1 MPGRARRPAQDPV
14 LALLGAALLAA
25 ALLLLHWGSR
35 LTFLLDDWEFLLYR
49 QGFTAHSILSPHG
62 EHISI
67 APVLIYK
74 GLLATVGMDSSL
86 PFLAVENAFFLAS
99 AALLFVYLHRRVDG
113 FLALLAAVIVLFLG
127 PAYDDLLWIASWSFT
142 GSLACGLGALLLL
155 ERGDRRGDV
164 LACVLLSVGMTFGSL
179 GLAFIAAASVDV
191 GLRGDRLRRLYV
203 VALPALLYAVWWAG
217 WGHAADTALS
227 FHNAATTPNFVLDAA
242 SAVLASLFGL
252 VQTNQSVVADKFTWG
267 QPLLLAGVGL
277 AVWRVY
283 QIGRVPRELWVA
295 LALAGTFWVL
305 AGLNVKPG
313 RGPTESRYLLPGAV
327 FVLMIAG
334 ELLRGVRVPRPAIVL
349 AYLGGVAILIA
360 NVSVLRDAYLAY
372 RGTSDLI
379 KADLGALEIS
389 RDDLAAPL
397 FLSEDIADTA
407 YVPVLSGL
415 YLPAADRYG
424 SPADSPDQIAA
435 APEPARVAADKV
447 LGRALAVSFRPVRR
461 PPRASGPPPQVTVP
475 PAAGAR
481 RHGSCVELGAGSSEA
496 ILRLPPGGA
505 IVHASRQAGVI
516 VGLRRFAT
524 ASFPLS
530 GLPIAAGEIG
540 LARIPTDLA
549 TRPWEM
555 ELSSP
560 ALTTVCGGVS
570 PQ

>member
-1 MPGRARRPAQDPV
+1 MPGRARLPAQDPV
-14 LALLGAALLAA
+14 LALLGVALLAA

-49 QGFTAHSILSPHG
+49 EGFNAHSILSPHG

-74 GLLATVGMDSSL
+74 ALLATVGMDSSL

-99 AALLFVYLHRRVDG
+99 AALLFVYLRRRVDRL
-113 FLALLAAVIVLFLG
+113 LALLAAVIVLFLG

-164 LACVLLSVGMTFGSL
+164 LACVLLSVGVTFGSL
-179 GLAFIAAASVDV
+179 GLTFIAAASVDV
-191 GLRGDRLRRLYV
+191 GLRGERLRRLYV
-203 VALPALLYAVWWAG
+203 VAVPALLYAVWWAG

-227 FHNAATTPNFVLDAA
+227 LHNAATTPDFVLDAA
-242 SAVLASLFGL
+242 AAVFASLFGL
-252 VQTNQSVVADKFTWG
+252 VQPGQGVVTDKFTWG

-277 AVWRVY
+277 AVWRVFR
-283 QIGRVPRELWVA
+283 IGRVPRELWVA

-305 AGLNVKPG
+305 AGLNEKPG

-349 AYLGGVAILIA
+349 AYLAGAAIVAA
-360 NVSVLRDAYLAY
+360 NVVVLRDAYLAY
-372 RGTSDLI
+372 RGTSELI
-379 KADLGALEIS
+379 EADLGALEIA
-389 RDDLAAPL
+389 RDNLAAPL
-397 FLSEDIADTA
+397 FLSEDIADTDYA
-407 YVPVLSGL
+407 NVHSSF
-415 YLPAADRYG
+415 YLAAVDRYG
-424 SPADSPDQIAA
+424 SPADSPAEVAA

-447 LGRALAVSFRPVRR
+447 LGRALAVSFGPVRR
-461 PPRASGPPPQVTVP
+461 PQRASEPPPQVTVP
-475 PAAGAR
+475 PAAGAHR
-481 RHGSCVELGAGSSEA
+481 RGSCVELGAASSGA

-516 VGLRRFAT
+516 VALRRFAT
-524 ASFPLS
+524 ATFPLS
-530 GLPIAAGEIG
+530 GFSIRGGEVG
-540 LARIPTDLA
+540 LARIPTDRA

-555 ELSSP
+555 ELRSP
-560 ALTTVCGGVS
+560 APTTVCGGVS

>member
-1 MPGRARRPAQDPV
+1 MPDRVRRTGQDPV
-14 LALLGAALLAA
+14 LALLAAAMLAA

-49 QGFTAHSILSPHG
+49 QGFTAHSIFTPHG

-74 GLLATVGMDSSL
+74 SLLATVGMDSSL

-99 AALLFVYLHRRVDG
+99 AALLFVYLHRRVDR

-142 GSLACGLGALLLL
+142 GALACGLGALLLL

-164 LACVLLSVGMTFGSL
+164 LACVLLSVAVTFGSL
-179 GLAFIAAASVDV
+179 GLAFIAAAFVDV
-191 GLRGDRLRRLYV
+191 GLRGERLRRLYV
-203 VALPALLYAVWWAG
+203 VAVPALLYAVWWAG

-242 SAVLASLFGL
+242 SAVFASLLGL
-252 VQTNQSVVADKFTWG
+252 VETGQGVGAGFEWG
-267 QPLLLAGVGL
+267 QSLLLAAVAL
-277 AVWRVY
+277 AAWRLY
-283 QIGRVPRELWVA
+283 RIGRVPRELWIA

-305 AGLNVKPG
+305 AGLNEKPG

-334 ELLRGVRVPRPAIVL
+334 ELLRGVRVPWPAIVL
-349 AYLGGVAILIA
+349 AYLGGAAIVAA
-360 NVSVLRDAYLAY
+360 NVSVLHGAYLAY
-372 RGTSDLI
+372 RNTSDLI

-389 RDDLAAPL
+389 RDGLAAPL
-397 FLSEDIADTA
+397 FLSKDIADTD
-407 YVPVLSGL
+407 YVNVHSSF
-415 YLPAADRYG
+415 YLAAVDRYG
-424 SPADSPDQIAA
+424 SPADSPAEVAA

-447 LGRALAVSFRPVRR
+447 LGRALAVSFGPVRR

-475 PAAGAR
+475 PAAGAH
-481 RHGSCVELGAGSSEA
+481 RHGSCVELGAGSPGA

-505 IVHASRQAGVI
+505 IVHASRQAGAI

-530 GLPIAAGEIG
+530 GSPLAAGQVG
-540 LARIPTDLA
+540 LARIPTDRA

-560 ALTTVCGGVS
+560 AATKVCGGVN
-570 PQ
+570 PR